1 MKHASYREAV
11 RWLAYNDDTQ
21 WLNDDDPIESVS
33 TALVAD
39 LFGVDVE
46 RVTRDLRR
54 EVDKIKTEFQPL
66 TQGISP

>member
-1 MKHASYREAV
+1 MKRASYREAI

-21 WLNDDDPIESVS
+21 WLHDADPIESVS

-54 EVDKIKTEFQPL
+54 EVNKIR
-66 TQGISP
+66 SR